1 MTSQKKSPDATGP
14 TTQTFK
20 DTTIIPEYESQTN
33 LLERHLIWALLY
45 DDGFRSIFPEIFRS
59 DFQRKEVYDFL
70 ADHFRKGTDTADI
83 TQGFWKHYPVLA
95 KLLEEERGKGLIESL
110 PHYHG
115 LIEEVR
121 KESEERLR
129 QRIVSLQNPDDVIK
143 EVERFNE
150 DRHSIKKAKVKYIS
164 ALDLIQKEFEPIR
177 WTVPNLIPEGLI
189 ILAGK
194 PKVGKSWL
202 ALHLCHAVAFPKG
215 GYALGKIEVE
225 PGKAVYYGLEDSERR
240 LKDRLAMISCDL
252 PLPEDLFI
260 SNHLERLDAGGLEEI
275 EAFLEDNPETR
286 LIVIDTL
293 ARVKP
298 KRGRNNDAYET
309 DTEIM
314 GGLQSLAMRHSVTV
328 LVVHHMRKNVKDA
341 DDVFDGVLGSTG
353 LTGTADATILA
364 QRGRQTQEIVI
375 NITGRDVEEQ
385 RLSVKFDLTDRVPFN
400 LLGDTEKVH
409 MSETRKEIIKYLEEH
424 GATTPKDLAAA
435 LGKNHSTT
443 KNILWAMVKEG
454 LISNENGKYKN
465 R

>member
-1 MTSQKKSPDATGP
+1 MTKRKRPVASGLNSG
-14 TTQTFK
+14 TT
-20 DTTIIPEYESQTN
+20 TTIIASANEK
-33 LLERHLIWALLY
+33 HIIWALLY
-45 DDGFRSIFPEIFRS
+45 DDGFKTVLPELYRS

-70 ADHFRKGTDTADI
+70 ADHYRKGTDTADV
-83 TQGFWKHYPVLA
+83 TQDFWKHYPVLA
-95 KLLEEERGKGLIESL
+95 QQMEEAARDGLIKAL

-115 LIEEVR
+115 LLEEVR

-129 QRIVSLQNPDDVIK
+129 QRLVSLQNPDDVIK
-143 EVERFNE
+143 EVERFNA
-150 DRHSIKKAKVKYIS
+150 DRHGIRKSNIKYIS
-164 ALDLIQKEFEPIR
+164 ALELIQKEFEPMR

-240 LKDRLAMISCDL
+240 LQERLKGIACDL
-252 PLPEDLFI
+252 PLPENLFI
-260 SNHLERLDAGGLEEI
+260 SNKLERLDAGGLEEI
-275 EAFLEDNPETR
+275 EAFLEENPETR
-286 LIVIDTL
+286 LVVIDTL

-314 GGLQSLAMRHSVTV
+314 GGLQILAMRHNLTV

-353 LTGTADATILA
+353 LTGTADATILM
-364 QRGRQTQEIVI
+364 QRGRQSREIVMH
-375 NITGRDVEEQ
+375 ITGRDVEEQ
-385 RLSVKFDLTDRVPFN
+385 QLSVKFDLTDRVPFN
-400 LLGDTEKVH
+400 LMGTTEEVH
-409 MSETRKEIIKYLEEH
+409 MSDTRKNILEYLKEN
-424 GATTPKDLAAA
+424 GATGPKELSKA
-435 LGKNHSTT
+435 LGKNYNTT
-443 KNILWAMVKEG
+443 KNMLLAMLKEG

>member
-1 MTSQKKSPDATGP
+1 MTEQKKSPASTGP
-14 TTQTFK
+14 TTNLT

-33 LLERHLIWALLY
+33 LLERQLLWALLY
-45 DDGFRSIFPEIFRS
+45 DDAFKTVFPELFRS
-59 DFQRKEVYDFL
+59 DLQRKEVYDFL
-70 ADHFRKGTDTADI
+70 ADHYRKGTDTADI
-83 TQGFWKHYPVLA
+83 TADFWKHYPVLA
-95 KLLEEERGKGLIESL
+95 NQMEEEARNGHIESL

-115 LIEEVR
+115 LLEEVR

-129 QRIVSLQNPDDVIK
+129 QRIANFRDPGDAIK
-143 EVERFNE
+143 EVERFNTN
-150 DRHSIKKAKVKYIS
+150 RHSIKKAKAKYIS

-177 WTVPNLIPEGLI
+177 WTVPGLIPEGLI

-202 ALHLCHAVAFPKG
+202 ALHLCHSVAFPNG
-215 GYALGKIEVE
+215 GYALGEREVE

-252 PLPEDLFI
+252 PLPENLFI
-260 SNHLERLDAGGLEEI
+260 SNKLERLDAGGLEEI
-275 EAFLEDNPETR
+275 ESFLEDNPETR

-314 GGLQSLAMRHSVTV
+314 GGLQNLAMRYSVTV

-385 RLSVKFDLTDRVPFN
+385 QLSVKFDLTDRVPFH
-400 LLGDTEKVH
+400 LLGDTETVH

>member
-1 MTSQKKSPDATGP
+1 MKQKKSPASTGP
-14 TTQTFK
+14 TNTRNTDTLIIADSSLQT
-20 DTTIIPEYESQTN
+20 SN
-33 LLERHLIWALLY
+33 LERKLLWALLY
-45 DDGFRSIFPEIFRS
+45 DDAFKTVFPEIFRS
-59 DFQRKEVYDFL
+59 DFHRKEVYDFL
-70 ADHFRKGTDTADI
+70 ADHYRKGTDTADI
-83 TQGFWKHYPVLA
+83 TADFWKHYPILA
-95 KLLEEERGKGLIESL
+95 KLLEEERAKGIIEPL

-115 LIEEVR
+115 LVEEVR
-121 KESEERLR
+121 KESEEQLR
-129 QRIVSLQNPDDVIK
+129 QRLVSLQNPDDVIK
-143 EVERFNE
+143 EVERFNA
-150 DRHSIKKAKVKYIS
+150 DRHGIRKAKIKYIS
-164 ALDLIQKEFEPIR
+164 ALELIQKEFEPMR

-202 ALHLCHAVAFPKG
+202 ALHLCHSVAFPKG

-240 LKDRLAMISCDL
+240 LQERLKGIACDL
-252 PLPEDLFI
+252 PLPENLFI

-286 LIVIDTL
+286 LVVIDTL

-314 GGLQSLAMRHSVTV
+314 SGLQILAMRHSVTV

-353 LTGTADATILA
+353 LTGTADATILM
-364 QRGRQTQEIVI
+364 QRGRQSREIVMH
-375 NITGRDVEEQ
+375 ITGRDVEEQ
-385 RLSVKFDLTDRVPFN
+385 KLSVKFDLTDRVPFN
-400 LLGDTEKVH
+400 LMGTTEEVH
-409 MSETRKEIIKYLEEH
+409 MSDTRKDILEYLEEN
-424 GATTPKDLAAA
+424 GATGPKELSKA
-435 LGKNHSTT
+435 LEKNYSTT
-443 KNILWAMVKEG
+443 KNILWTMLKEG

>member
-1 MTSQKKSPDATGP
+1 MTEQKKSPDATGP
-14 TTQTFK
+14 TTNLT

-33 LLERHLIWALLY
+33 LLERQLLWALLY
-45 DDGFRSIFPEIFRS
+45 DDAFKTVFPELFRS
-59 DFQRKEVYDFL
+59 DLQRKEVYDFL
-70 ADHFRKGTDTADI
+70 ADHYRKGTDTADI
-83 TQGFWKHYPVLA
+83 TADFWKHYPVLA
-95 KLLEEERGKGLIESL
+95 NQMEEEARNGLIKSL

-115 LIEEVR
+115 LLEEVR

-129 QRIVSLQNPDDVIK
+129 QSLANLRNPDDSIK
-143 EVERFNE
+143 EVERFNA
-150 DRHSIKKAKVKYIS
+150 DRHSIRKAKIKYIS
-164 ALDLIQKEFEPIR
+164 ALELIQKEFEPMR

-202 ALHLCHAVAFPKG
+202 ALHLCHSVAFPKG

-240 LKDRLAMISCDL
+240 LQERLRGIACDL
-252 PLPEDLFI
+252 PLPENLFI

-286 LIVIDTL
+286 LVVIDTL

-314 GGLQSLAMRHSVTV
+314 SGLQILAMRHSVTV

-353 LTGTADATILA
+353 LTGTADATILM
-364 QRGRQTQEIVI
+364 QRGRQSREIVMH
-375 NITGRDVEEQ
+375 ITGRDVEEQ
-385 RLSVKFDLTDRVPFN
+385 QLSVKFDLTDRVPFN
-400 LLGDTEKVH
+400 LMGTTEEVH
-409 MSETRKEIIKYLEEH
+409 MSDTRKDILEYLEEN
-424 GATTPKDLAAA
+424 GATGPKELSKA
-435 LGKNHSTT
+435 LGKNYNTT
-443 KNILWAMVKEG
+443 KNMLLAMLKEG

>member
-1 MTSQKKSPDATGP
+1 MMEQKKSPDATGP
-14 TTQTFK
+14 ATQIT
-20 DTTIIPEYESQTN
+20 DTIIIPEYESQTN

-45 DDGFRSIFPEIFRS
+45 DDGFQSVFPEIFRS
-59 DFQRKEVYDFL
+59 DFQRKEIYDFL
-70 ADHFRKGTDTADI
+70 ADHYRKGTDTADV
-83 TQGFWKHYPVLA
+83 TQAFWKHYPVLA
-95 KLLEEERGKGLIESL
+95 KLIEEEARNGIIERL

-115 LIEEVR
+115 LLEEVR

-129 QRIVSLQNPDDVIK
+129 QRISNFRDPGDAIK
-143 EVERFNE
+143 EVERFNA
-150 DRHSIKKAKVKYIS
+150 DSHSIKKAKVKYIS

-177 WTVPNLIPEGLI
+177 WTVPGLIPEGLI

-202 ALHLCHAVAFPKG
+202 ALHLCHAVAFPNG

-252 PLPEDLFI
+252 PLPENLFI

-275 EAFLEDNPETR
+275 EAFLDDNPETR

-400 LLGDTEKVH
+400 LLGDTEQVH

>member
-1 MTSQKKSPDATGP
+1 MTTKKPIP
-14 TTQTFK
+14 TE
-20 DTTIIPEYESQTN
+20 TTST
-33 LLERHLIWALLY
+33 LERHLIWALLY
-45 DDGFRSIFPEIFRS
+45 DDAFKTIFPELFRS
-59 DFQRKEVYDFL
+59 DLQRKEVYDFL
-70 ADHFRKGTDTADI
+70 ADHYRKGTDTADI
-83 TQGFWKHYPVLA
+83 TQDFWKHYPILA
-95 KLLEEERGKGLIESL
+95 QQMEEEARNGLIESL

-115 LIEEVR
+115 LLEEVR

-129 QRIVSLQNPDDVIK
+129 QSLANFRDPDDAIK
-143 EVERFNE
+143 EVERFNA
-150 DRHSIKKAKVKYIS
+150 DRHGIRKAKIKYIS
-164 ALDLIQKEFEPIR
+164 ALELIQKEFEPMR

-202 ALHLCHAVAFPKG
+202 ALHLCHSVAFPKG

-240 LKDRLAMISCDL
+240 LQERLKGIACDL
-252 PLPEDLFI
+252 PLPENLFI

-275 EAFLEDNPETR
+275 ESFLEDNPETR
-286 LIVIDTL
+286 LVVIDTL

-314 GGLQSLAMRHSVTV
+314 GGLQILAMRHSVTV

-353 LTGTADATILA
+353 LTGTADATILM
-364 QRGRQTQEIVI
+364 QRGRQSREIVMH
-375 NITGRDVEEQ
+375 ITGRDVEEQ
-385 RLSVKFDLTDRVPFN
+385 QLSVKFDLTDRVPFN
-400 LLGDTEKVH
+400 LMGTTEEVH
-409 MSETRKEIIKYLEEH
+409 MSDTRKDILEYLTEN
-424 GATTPKDLAAA
+424 GATGPKELSQA
-435 LGKNHSTT
+435 LGKNYNTT
-443 KNILWAMVKEG
+443 KNMLLAMLKEG

>member
-1 MTSQKKSPDATGP
+1 M
-14 TTQTFK
+14 
-20 DTTIIPEYESQTN
+20 
-33 LLERHLIWALLY
+33 
-45 DDGFRSIFPEIFRS
+45 
-59 DFQRKEVYDFL
+59 
-70 ADHFRKGTDTADI
+70 
-83 TQGFWKHYPVLA
+83 
-95 KLLEEERGKGLIESL
+95 EEAARDGLIKAL

-115 LIEEVR
+115 LLEEVR

-129 QRIVSLQNPDDVIK
+129 QRLVSLQNPDDVIK
-143 EVERFNE
+143 EVERFNA
-150 DRHSIKKAKVKYIS
+150 DRHGIRKSNIKYIS
-164 ALDLIQKEFEPIR
+164 ALELIQKEFEPMR

-240 LKDRLAMISCDL
+240 LQERLKGIACDL
-252 PLPEDLFI
+252 PLPENLFI
-260 SNHLERLDAGGLEEI
+260 SNKLERLDAGGLEEI
-275 EAFLEDNPETR
+275 EAFLEENPETR
-286 LIVIDTL
+286 LVVIDTL

-314 GGLQSLAMRHSVTV
+314 GGLQILAMRHNLTV

-353 LTGTADATILA
+353 LTGTADATILM
-364 QRGRQTQEIVI
+364 QRGRQSREIVMH
-375 NITGRDVEEQ
+375 ITGRDVEEQ
-385 RLSVKFDLTDRVPFN
+385 QLSVKFDLTDRVPFN
-400 LLGDTEKVH
+400 LMGTTEEVH
-409 MSETRKEIIKYLEEH
+409 MSDTRKNILEYLKEN
-424 GATTPKDLAAA
+424 GATGPKELSKA
-435 LGKNHSTT
+435 LGKNYNTT
-443 KNILWAMVKEG
+443 KNMLLAMLKEG

>member
-1 MTSQKKSPDATGP
+1 MRDKKPIP
-14 TTQTFK
+14 T
-20 DTTIIPEYESQTN
+20 DTTST
-33 LLERHLIWALLY
+33 LERHLIWALLY
-45 DDGFRSIFPEIFRS
+45 DDGLRSIFPEIFRS
-59 DFQRKEVYDFL
+59 DFQRKEIYDFL
-70 ADHFRKGTDTADI
+70 ADHYRKGTDTADI

-95 KLLEEERGKGLIESL
+95 KQMEEEARKGLIESL

-150 DRHSIKKAKVKYIS
+150 DRHSIIKAKIKYIS
-164 ALDLIQKEFEPIR
+164 ALELIQKEFEPMR

-240 LKDRLAMISCDL
+240 LQERLKGIACDL
-252 PLPEDLFI
+252 PLPENLFI

-275 EAFLEDNPETR
+275 QAFLEDNPETR
-286 LIVIDTL
+286 LVVIDTL

-314 GGLQSLAMRHSVTV
+314 GGLQILAMRHSVTV

-353 LTGTADATILA
+353 LTGTADATILM
-364 QRGRQTQEIVI
+364 QRGRQSREIVMH
-375 NITGRDVEEQ
+375 ITGRDVEEQ
-385 RLSVKFDLTDRVPFN
+385 QLSVKFDLTDRVPFN
-400 LLGDTEKVH
+400 LMGTTEEVH
-409 MSETRKEIIKYLEEH
+409 MSDTRKDILEYLEEN
-424 GATTPKDLAAA
+424 GATGPKELAKA
-435 LGKNHSTT
+435 LGKNYSTT
-443 KNILWAMVKEG
+443 KVMVRKMLLDG
-454 LISNENGKYKN
+454 VVVNENGKYKKP
-465 R
+465 